1 MAAAASAAAPLEQ
14 QEKSQAQQQPAMLP
28 RVAYSRGS
36 LHSHQIGTVD
46 SAQSEDSDAFEAGA
60 VLAAPDA
67 EGTFSGN
74 IGGRVFAG
82 GAVAVAVAA
91 AAQQAQLAGAFGTFR
106 ISEGNGLSDELPENA
121 GSSFS
126 SAGGGSVIFDGGG
139 AGISGSAVI
148 GSAGSGS
155 IVGSF
160 AGGQAAGSGWLR
172 SQTPAHS
179 RTPSRAASGGS
190 QSFAAADGP
199 SPLPPR
205 PPPAQPSGRSGR
217 TNPAPYSPLSPASVT
232 SPETEAAPETPELAA
247 SSAAS
252 PAASS
257 AAAAPPQPRQQM
269 LARGRYGA
277 NGVAPTTPDPRTAS
291 PQPANDAAAAAAAQ
305 PSLQQQRHQAM
316 QQSVAQMLALLGRSA
331 DPAVAPFAAAAQE
344 LFRPQS
350 GPQGSEPPPQPDLGL
365 LGNALMSQWRAA
377 ATGSAAAGKV

>member
-1 MAAAASAAAPLEQ
+1 MAEAAAASAASPLEQ
-14 QEKSQAQQQPAMLP
+14 QEESQAQQQPAMLP

-36 LHSHQIGTVD
+36 LHSHQIGTLD
-46 SAQSEDSDAFEAGA
+46 SAQSEDSAAFEAAA

-67 EGTFSGN
+67 EGIFSRN
-74 IGGRVFAG
+74 VGGRVFAG
-82 GAVAVAVAA
+82 GAIAVPA

-106 ISEGNGLSDELPENA
+106 ISEGNGLSDELPEDA
-121 GSSFS
+121 GSFS
-126 SAGGGSVIFDGGG
+126 SAGGGSVIFGGGG
-139 AGISGSAVI
+139 AGSSGSAII

-172 SQTPAHS
+172 SGTPAHS
-179 RTPSRAASGGS
+179 RTPSRAASSGS

-205 PPPAQPSGRSGR
+205 PPPAQPSSRSAR

-232 SPETEAAPETPELAA
+232 SPETEASPETPELAA

-291 PQPANDAAAAAAAQ
+291 PQPADDAAAAAAAQ
-305 PSLQQQRHQAM
+305 PSPQQQRHQAM

-344 LFRPQS
+344 LFGPQS
-350 GPQGSEPPPQPDLGL
+350 GPQGSEPPPHRDLGL

-377 ATGSAAAGKV
+377 ATSSAAAGKA